1 MLLRLRAL
9 ISERKWVLWV
19 AVAVVLIAAWWIGV
33 SLLPH
38 HVVNQLVQY
47 EEKSNNVGNYR

>member
-1 MLLRLRAL
+1 MLLRLRGL
-9 ISERKWVLWV
+9 IAQRKWILWV
-19 AVAVVLIAAWWIGV
+19 AVAVVLIVAWWIGV

-47 EEKSNNVGNYR
+47 EEKPNNAGNYR

>member
-9 ISERKWVLWV
+9 IAERKWILWV

-33 SLLPH
+33 SLVPH
-38 HVVNQLVQY
+38 HVLNSLVQY

>member
-1 MLLRLRAL
+1 MLLRVRVL
-9 ISERKWVLWV
+9 IAQRKWILWV

-38 HVVNQLVQY
+38 HVVNQLVQH
-47 EEKSNNVGNYR
+47 EEKPNNGGNYR

>member
-9 ISERKWVLWV
+9 IAERKWILWV
-19 AVAVVLIAAWWIGV
+19 AVAAVLIAAWWIGV
-33 SLLPH
+33 SLIPH
-38 HVVNQLVQY
+38 HDLHTLVQY

>member
-1 MLLRLRAL
+1 MLARVRAL
-9 ISERKWVLWV
+9 IAERKWVLWV
-19 AVAVVLIAAWWIGV
+19 ALAVVLIAAWWIGV

-47 EEKSNNVGNYR
+47 EEKSNNVGSYR

>member
-1 MLLRLRAL
+1 MLLRLRVL
-9 ISERKWVLWV
+9 IAQRKWILWV
-19 AVAVVLIAAWWIGV
+19 AVAVALIAAWWIGV

-47 EEKSNNVGNYR
+47 EEKPNNAGNYR